1 MKRLRRLHARNE
13 GQALVEFA
21 LVVTLLLVI
30 VLGVF
35 EFGRLWM
42 TMNVLSGAA
51 REGARIAAVTGP
63 SPSQVEEVVGDVL
76 DAANIEGAIVTVSG
90 PNSDNEVTVTV
101 QIDYETV
108 TGDFVPGLSGNMQ
121 LSRSAVMHWEG

>member
-1 MKRLRRLHARNE
+1 MRHQRNRNNRNE
-13 GQALVEFA
+13 GQAVVEFA
-21 LVVTLLLVI
+21 LVITLLLVI
-30 VLGVF
+30 VLGIF

-63 SPSQVEEVVGDVL
+63 SPAQVRNAVQNVL
-76 DAANIEGAIVTVSG
+76 DAANIEGATVTIAG
-90 PNSDNEVTVTV
+90 PNGNNEVTVTV
-101 QIDYETV
+101 QIDYATV
-108 TGDFVPGLSGNMQ
+108 TGNFVPGLAANMQ